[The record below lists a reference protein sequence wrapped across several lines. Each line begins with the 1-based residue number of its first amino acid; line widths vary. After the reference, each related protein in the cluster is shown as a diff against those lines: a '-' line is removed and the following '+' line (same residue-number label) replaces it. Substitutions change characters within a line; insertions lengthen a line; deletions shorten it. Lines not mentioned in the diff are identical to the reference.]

1 MAVKIGLRQLRE
13 TASTVVI
20 PQKTFDETTTSPRVK
35 PYMKFAICNETFE
48 GGSHREGL
56 ALAKKLGY
64 TGVEVAPF
72 TLGLDVREI
81 RQGTRREYRAMV
93 EDLGMSILGLHWL
106 LAKTSGFHLTTDDVA
121 VRSKTADYFKSLIE
135 LCVDLGGNIMVLG
148 SPLQRNFT
156 APMTHDQAMGNAID
170 VIGRLTSDLESA
182 NVRLA
187 IEPLGPQEGNF
198 LNHASQARVMIQ
210 RIASPNV
217 RLHLDVKAMS
227 SEGFPIAQII
237 QDHADLL
244 IHFHANDPNKLGP
257 GMGDVDQAPIFK
269 ALKDVGYSGWV
280 SVEVFDYSPG
290 VEQILTASMD
300 TMVRCAALASG
311 SQG

>member
-1 MAVKIGLRQLRE
+1 
-13 TASTVVI
+13 
-20 PQKTFDETTTSPRVK
+20 
-35 PYMKFAICNETFE
+35 MKFAICNETFE

-81 RQGTRREYRAMV
+81 LQGTRREYRAMV

-106 LAKTSGFHLTTDDVA
+106 LAKTSGFHLTTDDAA

-170 VIGRLTSDLESA
+170 VIGRLTRDLESA

-198 LNHASQARVMIQ
+198 LNHASQARAMIQ

>member
-1 MAVKIGLRQLRE
+1 
-13 TASTVVI
+13 
-20 PQKTFDETTTSPRVK
+20 
-35 PYMKFAICNETFE
+35 MKFAICNETFE

-93 EDLGMSILGLHWL
+93 EDMGMSILGLHWL
-106 LAKTSGFHLTTDDVA
+106 LAKTSGFHLTTDDAA

-148 SPLQRNFT
+148 SPLQRNFS
-156 APMTHDQAMGNAID
+156 APLTHDQAMGNAID

-198 LNHASQARVMIQ
+198 LNHASQARAMIQ